1 MFRLC
6 TGLIPE
12 LETKIS
18 HVAKKKK
25 KRFGRKKSRMCS
37 RNWELGTH
45 SVGQSV
51 QQRLER

>member
-25 KRFGRKKSRMCS
+25 KKVWEKEKEDVFK
-37 RNWELGTH
+37 ELGAGYT
-45 SVGQSV
+45 
-51 QQRLER
+51 